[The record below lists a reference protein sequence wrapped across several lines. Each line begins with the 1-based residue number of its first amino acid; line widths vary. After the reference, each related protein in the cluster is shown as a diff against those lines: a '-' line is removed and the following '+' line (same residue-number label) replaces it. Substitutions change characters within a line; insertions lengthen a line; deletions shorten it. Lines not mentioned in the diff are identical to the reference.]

1 MTTGGSNLHVSVF
14 LLKEKRWQDLDS
26 AGHTCN
32 SLAVLA
38 AVMAEGLDEWADA
51 DMESVIQYL
60 RGGKKLQLPP
70 NIRALLRLNH

>member
-32 SLAVLA
+32 SLAALA